1 MKYYCLEHNNQKI
14 CIITIHDITP
24 FQDYLSK
31 TIEAIEQLENVNAQY
46 NLAIVPNYRKES
58 IITHDNFMD
67 NISKYLKND
76 KPNIALHGLYHE
88 YRNCIEDFHT
98 LTTAETRDEIDKG
111 LLIFEQVTLPKPRV
125 FIPPAWYVS
134 LSTLEAL
141 QQMEF
146 EIVESMGELYLIQN
160 KVVIATQQVLNWD
173 ISGDAQEN
181 KKMIKENQLV
191 YDKIMR
197 GFKPNILRIALHPPH
212 DPPEALDQQLEIIK
226 GLREEAGYT
235 FKTYHEL
242 IQIYD

>member
-1 MKYYCLEHNNQKI
+1 
-14 CIITIHDITP
+14 
-24 FQDYLSK
+24 
-31 TIEAIEQLENVNAQY
+31 
-46 NLAIVPNYRKES
+46 
-58 IITHDNFMD
+58 
-67 NISKYLKND
+67 
-76 KPNIALHGLYHE
+76 
-88 YRNCIEDFHT
+88 
-98 LTTAETRDEIDKG
+98 
-111 LLIFEQVTLPKPRV
+111 
-125 FIPPAWYVS
+125 
-134 LSTLEAL
+134 
-141 QQMEF
+141 
-146 EIVESMGELYLIQN
+146 MGELYLIQN